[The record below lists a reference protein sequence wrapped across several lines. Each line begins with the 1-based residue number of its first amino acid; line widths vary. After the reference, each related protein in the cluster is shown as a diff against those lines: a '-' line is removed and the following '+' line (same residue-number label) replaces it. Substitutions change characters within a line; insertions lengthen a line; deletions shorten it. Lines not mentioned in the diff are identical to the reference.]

1 MDISTKVN
9 TLYTVILMFLVKLYQ
24 AKGIYNIYKF
34 VLCMAIVSIYS
45 AQASAETAPLP
56 PPELGETLTEY
67 KTKQQLL
74 EQAVT
79 VSPEHEPQIKIYR
92 KDKDGNIINDSVSY
106 SSNGNVGKGVANN
119 NSAPRESVE
128 ENDYVYTLP
137 NKQLFINKNS
147 PIRMNVIDSM
157 NVAWPIARVDISNP
171 SFKAD
176 VGGDKM
182 SVNISEV
189 NKKASMANAK
199 IYLQG
204 QEFPLVFVLSHRDN
218 MNSLTQVW
226 NIQVSYKSP
235 LNTSTEHK
243 GLTNINITA
252 KSRNSFRDV
261 DYEKEQQKKHDLE
274 RNLEEAELQNKI
286 QKEVGASQVQS
297 LQTKENVVYTD
308 EDFNKISEILIE
320 AVTEVED
327 ELDKKLGNK

>member
-1 MDISTKVN
+1 MNISTKDN
-9 TLYTVILMFLVKLYQ
+9 ALLMVILMFLMKLHQ
-24 AKGIYNIYKF
+24 AKAIYKW
-34 VLCMAIVSIYS
+34 VLCLVIISIYS
-45 AQASAETAPLP
+45 AQTSAETAPLP

-92 KDKDGNIINDSVSY
+92 KDKDGNIINDAVSY
-106 SSNGNVGKGVANN
+106 SSNGNVGNSGTNN
-119 NSAPRESVE
+119 NSAPRERVE

-137 NKQLFINKNS
+137 NKQLFINKNAS
-147 PIRMNVIDSM
+147 VRMNVIDSM

-176 VGGDKM
+176 VSSDKM
-182 SVNISEV
+182 SITISEV

-218 MNSLTQVW
+218 MSSLTQVW

-261 DYEKEQQKKHDLE
+261 DYEKEQQKKHELE
-274 RNLEEAELQNKI
+274 RNSEEAELQNRI
-286 QKEVGASQVQS
+286 QREVELNQGSSIQNR
-297 LQTKENVVYTD
+297 ENVIYSE
-308 EDFNKISEILIE
+308 EDFNQISDLLIE
-320 AVTEVED
+320 AVTEVEE
-327 ELDKKLGNK
+327 ELDKKLGSK